1 MNSSY
6 RVQNARLVSPNSQ
19 RRHHVSSQHECS
31 SNPRGL
37 FLEGEQEGENDSFA
51 IVGHHHDD
59 SDQLDELLQE
69 FGGGPIVRDQS
80 KFVFDACY
88 SDMDGCNR
96 SNAGS
101 VPPMYTYGSL
111 MMGSGSGGGGVTPQ
125 CEGGTNNNKG
135 SKAAQYQVQICDTAG
150 TAAGG
155 QVNKQQDEMQ
165 RNLLPQGISFAP
177 GPNNYEI
184 ALNNGV
190 MGRPYDGAPDGPR
203 SMYYMAPVQQQRFL
217 VQPNHA
223 GHMGQNPK
231 EDTRNGAPPMQWYM
245 HPFAM
250 PQMVYAPFMFAQQK
264 NSSSNATGHS
274 GSDSDSGQGTHTHL
288 NPAGLHIHREKSFG
302 DNSSSSSRA
311 RIACVERYRKKKARR
326 SFAKHIRYSKRKV
339 NADRRPRVKGRFIK
353 VNHEQ
358 EDV

>member
-6 RVQNARLVSPNSQ
+6 RVQNARMLSPNAQ

-69 FGGGPIVRDQS
+69 FGGGPIVREQS

-88 SDMDGCNR
+88 SDMDGYNR

-125 CEGGTNNNKG
+125 YEGGTNNTRG
-135 SKAAQYQVQICDTAG
+135 AKAAQYQVQICDTAG
-150 TAAGG
+150 TAAGA
-155 QVNKQQDEMQ
+155 QAAKREDEAQ
-165 RNLLPQGISFAP
+165 RNLVPQGVNYVA
-177 GPNNYEI
+177 GPNYDI
-184 ALNNGV
+184 ALNNGA
-190 MGRPYDGAPDGPR
+190 MGRPYDGAHDSRQGI
-203 SMYYMAPVQQQRFL
+203 YYMAPIQQQRFL
-217 VQPNHA
+217 VPPNHA
-223 GHMGQNPK
+223 SHMGQNPK
-231 EDTRNGAPPMQWYM
+231 EEPRNGTPPMQWYM
-245 HPFAM
+245 HPFPM
-250 PQMVYAPFMFAQQK
+250 PQMMYAPFMFAQQK
-264 NSSSNATGHS
+264 NSSTNAAGQS

-288 NPAGLHIHREKSFG
+288 NPGAVNIHREKSFG

-326 SFAKHIRYSKRKV
+326 SFAKHIRYTKRKV
-339 NADRRPRVKGRFIK
+339 NADKRPRVKGRFIK

-358 EDV
+358 EDD